1 MKVEFNKK
9 YTTISVYTIITF
21 AVCLLLVVLVNNA
34 PIIAGYIK
42 KIAKV
47 LAPITWGIVISYI
60 INPVMVYT
68 EGLLK
73 RLIDRKKPHPKLTR
87 TLSVAISMIL
97 LVALL
102 TAIIA
107 ILLPQVIESVMGIAS
122 NFSSYITTIE
132 NWVYKFF
139 ADYPDIVEY
148 FNNQFDSIQPKLIEY
163 VNNLMPQLAN
173 LAVKVKD
180 GAILFVVGLKDF
192 IIGFIVALY
201 LLFSKEKFIAQ
212 MRKCI
217 KAVFPKG
224 AARSI
229 FAVASHTNK
238 TLSGFLSGKII
249 DSFIIGVI
257 TFISMTIMDMEF
269 VALISVVI
277 GVTNIIPFFGPI
289 IGAIPSAFLLLL
301 AAPKQVIP
309 FIIFIVILQQFDGNI
324 LGPKILGDSTG
335 LSPFWVMFAIFVG
348 GGLFGF
354 AGMLLGVPVF
364 AVIYALVSD
373 FINFLLSSK
382 NMSTATADYYARDA
396 VIPAESGSTSKFF
409 NFKKKTPEVTEE
421 PAENAKPEE
430 TKETETVKKN

>member
-60 INPVMVYT
+60 INPVMVFT
-68 EGLLK
+68 ESKLK

-87 TLSVAISMIL
+87 AISVAISMIL
-97 LVALL
+97 LLAFL
-102 TAIIA
+102 TAVIA

-122 NFSSYITTIE
+122 NFSSYISTVE
-132 NWVYKFF
+132 NWVYDFF

-163 VNNLMPQLAN
+163 VNRLIPQLAN
-173 LAVKVKD
+173 MAVKVKD

-201 LLFSKEKFIAQ
+201 LLFSKERFIAQ
-212 MRKCI
+212 MRKCV
-217 KAVFPKG
+217 KAIFPKG

-249 DSFIIGVI
+249 DSFIIGII

-373 FINFLLSSK
+373 FLNFLLSSK
-382 NMSTATADYYARDA
+382 NMSTATEDYYARDA
-396 VIPAESGSTSKFF
+396 VIPAEGNTNSKFF
-409 NFKKKTPEVTEE
+409 NFTKKTQEVTEA
-421 PAENAKPEE
+421 PAENEKNEE
-430 TKETETVKKN
+430 AKETNTVKKN

>member
-60 INPVMVYT
+60 INPVMVFT
-68 EGLLK
+68 ESKLK

-87 TLSVAISMIL
+87 TISVAISMIL
-97 LVALL
+97 LLAFL
-102 TAIIA
+102 TAVIA

-122 NFSSYITTIE
+122 NFSSYISTVE
-132 NWVYKFF
+132 NWVYNFF

-163 VNNLMPQLAN
+163 VNRLIPQLAN
-173 LAVKVKD
+173 MAVKVKD

-201 LLFSKEKFIAQ
+201 LLFSKERFIAQ
-212 MRKCI
+212 MRKCV
-217 KAVFPKG
+217 KAIFPKG

-249 DSFIIGVI
+249 DSFIIGII

-373 FINFLLSSK
+373 FLNFLLSSK
-382 NMSTATADYYARDA
+382 NMSTATEDYYARDA
-396 VIPAESGSTSKFF
+396 VIPAEGNTNSKFF
-409 NFKKKTPEVTEE
+409 NFTKKPPEVTEA
-421 PAENAKPEE
+421 PAENEKTEE
-430 TKETETVKKN
+430 AKETDTVKKN